1 MHTILPRRPASPI
14 FLARRL
20 AAIAWFGPPPA
31 PGSRP
36 WLVET
41 CRAELAWALADW
53 RLLTGTVEEPAANR
67 SGGPHPSEAHRL
79 PHEVAAARVVNC
91 HLHVDVEGWRIRTLL
106 MTLRR
111 QRRAACDGEQAD
123 AYRLSW
129 MEAAAGTL
137 ADLVLH
143 RNRRRVAWDC
153 FLAASAE
160 YRRSRATLDGAH
172 RLAA

>member
-1 MHTILPRRPASPI
+1 MHTILPRRPASPA

-53 RLLTGTVEEPAANR
+53 RLLAGTVGEPAAGR
-67 SGGPHPSEAHRL
+67 GGGPHPSEAHRL

-106 MTLRR
+106 MALRR
-111 QRRAACDGEQAD
+111 QRRAACDGEQAES
-123 AYRLSW
+123 YRLSW

-137 ADLVLH
+137 EDLALH
-143 RNRRRVAWDC
+143 RNRRRVAWNC
-153 FLAASAE
+153 FLAAAAE
-160 YRRSRATLDGAH
+160 YRRGRAALDGAH

>member
-1 MHTILPRRPASPI
+1 MHTILPRRPAPST

-20 AAIAWFGPPPA
+20 AAISWFGPPPA

-53 RLLTGTVEEPAANR
+53 RLLTGAAEEPAAR
-67 SGGPHPSEAHRL
+67 GGDPHPAEAHRL
-79 PHEVAAARVVNC
+79 AHEQDAARVVNC

-106 MTLRR
+106 RTLRR
-111 QRRAACDGEQAD
+111 QRRAACDGEQPE
-123 AYRLSW
+123 AYRLGW

-137 ADLVLH
+137 EDLAAH
-143 RNRRRVAWDC
+143 RNRRRVAWNC
-153 FLAASAE
+153 FLAAAEE
-160 YRRSRATLDGAH
+160 YRRRRADLDRGQ